1 MLLPFA
7 VGATPLVV
15 ESDVHRHTPRVIA
28 EVVVAVAAQCSLR
41 TLRHPGEARHPLRQI
56 ASGGELSRIM
66 LGIKAMF
73 ARKEEAD
80 TLIFDEIDTGIS
92 GRTAQKVA
100 EKLVLVS
107 SERQV
112 LCITHLPQIAAMED
126 VHFLIEKSVSSGSG
140 ETAHTATHIR
150 RLSKEES
157 IDELARMT
165 GGAELTQSTR
175 QNAEEMK
182 RQAAESKQREKNPV

>member
-1 MLLPFA
+1 
-7 VGATPLVV
+7 
-15 ESDVHRHTPRVIA
+15 
-28 EVVVAVAAQCSLR
+28 
-41 TLRHPGEARHPLRQI
+41 
-56 ASGGELSRIM
+56 
-66 LGIKAMF
+66 
-73 ARKEEAD
+73 
-80 TLIFDEIDTGIS
+80 
-92 GRTAQKVA
+92 
-100 EKLVLVS
+100 
-107 SERQV
+107 
-112 LCITHLPQIAAMED
+112 MED